1 MLPEQESNLK
11 VPIQAKPNL
20 VEGIG
25 GVGDQLPQEDLL
37 VAVKIRHVNKDT
49 FRDTRGNYFHIT
61 TSCAS
66 YYL

>member
-1 MLPEQESNLK
+1 MLPKQEILWFQ
-11 VPIQAKPNL
+11 IQAKPNL

-37 VAVKIRHVNKDT
+37 VAVKICHVKSTLKDT
-49 FRDTRGNYFHIT
+49 QGRLLQVSTPYVK
-61 TSCAS
+61 